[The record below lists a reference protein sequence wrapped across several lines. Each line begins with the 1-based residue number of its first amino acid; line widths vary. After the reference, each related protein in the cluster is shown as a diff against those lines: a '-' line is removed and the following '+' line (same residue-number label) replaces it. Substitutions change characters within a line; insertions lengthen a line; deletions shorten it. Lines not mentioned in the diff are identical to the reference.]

1 MPSQDGLWELKIMKD
16 IIYIRDLRV
25 QAIIGIFGW
34 ERKVRQEVSIDLEI
48 SFDCKRAAKT
58 DAIESTIDYKA
69 ITKGIIAYVESS
81 SFQLQESLAEGIAS
95 LLKEKYGVESLKL
108 RVSKPGALRH
118 ADDVGVVIHR

>member
-1 MPSQDGLWELKIMKD
+1 MKD
-16 IIYIRDLRV
+16 IIYIRNLRV

-95 LLKEKYGVESLKL
+95 LVKEKYGVESLKL

-118 ADDVGVVIHR
+118 ADYVGVIIHR